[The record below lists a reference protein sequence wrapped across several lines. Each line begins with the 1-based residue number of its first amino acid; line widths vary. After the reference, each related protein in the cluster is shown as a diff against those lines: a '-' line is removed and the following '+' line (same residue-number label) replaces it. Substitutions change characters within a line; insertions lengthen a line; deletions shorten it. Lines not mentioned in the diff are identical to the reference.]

1 MSLNRE
7 VEQVVTQTTAAV
19 RADEAKVGEMARD
32 LEDEHRTIAQLK
44 EQVRLEHIAHQLI
57 LCFATPLLHVY
68 CCGESGDNPPDFLG
82 GRTACDWVWEMA
94 ARATHVSHPAQ

>member
-1 MSLNRE
+1 VTKALPWSPCFFVRQMSKTVMSLNRE

-44 EQVRLEHIAHQLI
+44 EQVRLEYIAH
-57 LCFATPLLHVY
+57 
-68 CCGESGDNPPDFLG
+68 
-82 GRTACDWVWEMA
+82 
-94 ARATHVSHPAQ
+94 

>member
-44 EQVRLEHIAHQLI
+44 EQVRLEYIAH
-57 LCFATPLLHVY
+57 
-68 CCGESGDNPPDFLG
+68 
-82 GRTACDWVWEMA
+82 
-94 ARATHVSHPAQ
+94 